1 MNGFLIFLVVVIL
14 VMVIVKFV
22 FISFGVVGIFINDF
36 VRIME
41 NERVS

>member
-14 VMVIVKFV
+14 VMVIVKLV

-36 VRIME
+36 VCIME

>member
-14 VMVIVKFV
+14 VMVIVKLV